1 MNTYTSPPES
11 ELSAALA
18 KEIGWKSAF
27 HFFEG
32 CDDAKRTTDGMVFC
46 PITDRNHSYL
56 AVERCAELKLWNE
69 YSANLH
75 DEVHGNDEQ
84 YEGRCTT
91 HMLFP
96 TPTQQSYAA
105 HKTLFENRT
114 TNESPLRPTSRSR

>member
-1 MNTYTSPPES
+1 MKYIRPSES
-11 ELSAALA
+11 GLSAALA
-18 KEIGWKSAF
+18 KEMGWKSAF

-32 CDDAKRTTDGMVFC
+32 CDDAQCTTDGMVFC
-46 PITDRNHSYL
+46 PITNRNHSYL
-56 AVERCAELKLWNE
+56 AVESCAELKLWNE

-84 YEGRCTT
+84 YECMCTT

-105 HKTLFENRT
+105 HKTLFENRI
-114 TNESPLRPTSRSR
+114 TNEPPLRPISHFR